1 MRIDL
6 LRFNQAILLNL
17 PLFQYHTW
25 RMFRRNPGQ
34 LYCIRR
40 PISSAASRSIFLV
53 LVSAESCCLSW
64 PPLGITLREGWCLKE
79 GLSGKRLHQASCPA
93 HIAQLTV
100 RKKNSK
106 FGCLQMKQIFC
117 FFCFST
123 IDFRDSNS
131 RKVKV
136 GHREQSALQVTDG
149 WLTKTNP

>member
-17 PLFQYHTW
+17 PLFRYHTW
-25 RMFRRNPGQ
+25 RLFWRNPGQ

-40 PISSAASRSIFLV
+40 PISSAASRSNFLV

-64 PPLGITLREGWCLKE
+64 PPLDITLREGWRLKE
-79 GLSGKRLHQASCPA
+79 ESGGKRLHQASCPT
-93 HIAQLTV
+93 HITQLTV
-100 RKKNSK
+100 RKKNST
-106 FGCLQMKQIFC
+106 FGCLQMNQILC

-136 GHREQSALQVTDG
+136 GNREQSV
-149 WLTKTNP
+149 

>member
-17 PLFQYHTW
+17 QLFRYHTW

-79 GLSGKRLHQASCPA
+79 GLGSKRLHQAS
-93 HIAQLTV
+93 LKMGS
-100 RKKNSK
+100 RSSSMSK
-106 FGCLQMKQIFC
+106 RLNGDASFDAVYNAISRCSRQQ
-117 FFCFST
+117 T
-123 IDFRDSNS
+123 IQ
-131 RKVKV
+131 
-136 GHREQSALQVTDG
+136 G
-149 WLTKTNP
+149 